1 MTDPALEDLKVLDVS
16 LQDGGSARVAYAV
29 VAPLDHEHASA
40 LRSRDGLKR
49 AMGYLRTRLAQQ
61 LNLKKL
67 PRLVFTFVGVVEGEA
82 PPSTGDSWPGGEP

>member
-1 MTDPALEDLKVLDVS
+1 MTDPALQDLKVLDVS

-29 VAPLDHEHASA
+29 VAPLDHEQASA
-40 LRSRDGLKR
+40 LRSRDGLTR

-67 PRLVFTFVGVVEGEA
+67 PRLVFTFVGVVDGEA
-82 PPSTGDSWPGGEP
+82 HSSTGDSWPGGEP